1 MTTKTCN
8 ECLLTL
14 EISEFY
20 KKRGK
25 CKKCLKEKRQQKK
38 CKHNKIKCIICS
50 PQHFCKHKKQ
60 KAQCNICNECEHGK
74 RKTYCIKCSPQYF
87 CKHKKLKTNC
97 NICNGCEHGKY
108 KGNCVLCYG
117 CDHGKRKSQ
126 CTKCSPQNFCVHK
139 RRKNTCKDCDGSS
152 ICEHGSRKY
161 RCIKGNCNGSNI
173 CKHKKQKAI
182 CRKCNGSSFC
192 KHKIQ
197 KSTCNLCNG
206 SAMCIHCKMI
216 QGKKRYVESLD
227 KKILCCIRC
236 FYNFYPNDK
245 IPRRFKCKQ
254 HYFNEKLIEEFGVNF
269 FQYDKKI
276 KCGCSGRMPDWFIDC
291 FKYSIIIELD
301 EDQHKYNSCDEKRMM
316 ELFQDL
322 GNRNLVLIRINP
334 DKYKGKTKKRKGCFD
349 FDEKNTL
356 ICNEKKFNKRFNL
369 LIQKIK
375 YYMDNQPTKELTI
388 ERLFFDL

>member
-1 MTTKTCN
+1 MKTKKCNTCN
-8 ECLLTL
+8 LT
-14 EISEFY
+14 FDVGNF
-20 KKRGK
+20 KKGHAK
-25 CKKCLKEKRQQKK
+25 CKKCYKKHITCKHNTQKMDCRKCNPKNFCDHDTRKRNCHICNPKVLCKHNIRKGNCPKCNPKILCKHDTRKQDCCECSPQNICEHNIKKRTCPKCNPKVLCKHDKDKYSCPKCNPKILCNHNKLKGNCPKCNPKIL
-38 CKHNKIKCIICS
+38 CKHNKLKRNCPKCSSKIL
-50 PQHFCKHKKQ
+50 CKHNNWKQ
-60 KAQCNICNECEHGK
+60 QCS
-74 RKTYCIKCSPQYF
+74 KC
-87 CKHKKLKTNC
+87 
-97 NICNGCEHGKY
+97 G
-108 KGNCVLCYG
+108 
-117 CDHGKRKSQ
+117 
-126 CTKCSPQNFCVHK
+126 
-139 RRKNTCKDCDGSS
+139 GS
-152 ICEHGSRKY
+152 K
-161 RCIKGNCNGSNI
+161 
-173 CKHKKQKAI
+173 
-182 CRKCNGSSFC
+182 
-192 KHKIQ
+192 
-197 KSTCNLCNG
+197 
-206 SAMCIHCKMI
+206 MCIHCKQI
-216 QGKKRYVESLD
+216 YAEKRYVESLD
-227 KKILCCIRC
+227 KKVRCCAGC
-236 FYNFYPNDK
+236 FYRFYPNDK
-245 IPRRFKCKQ
+245 IPRRYKMKQ

-388 ERLFFDL
+388 ERLFFDT

>member
-1 MTTKTCN
+1 
-8 ECLLTL
+8 
-14 EISEFY
+14 
-20 KKRGK
+20 
-25 CKKCLKEKRQQKK
+25 
-38 CKHNKIKCIICS
+38 
-50 PQHFCKHKKQ
+50 
-60 KAQCNICNECEHGK
+60 
-74 RKTYCIKCSPQYF
+74 
-87 CKHKKLKTNC
+87 
-97 NICNGCEHGKY
+97 
-108 KGNCVLCYG
+108 
-117 CDHGKRKSQ
+117 
-126 CTKCSPQNFCVHK
+126 
-139 RRKNTCKDCDGSS
+139 
-152 ICEHGSRKY
+152 
-161 RCIKGNCNGSNI
+161 
-173 CKHKKQKAI
+173 
-182 CRKCNGSSFC
+182 
-192 KHKIQ
+192 
-197 KSTCNLCNG
+197 
-206 SAMCIHCKMI
+206 MI

-375 YYMDNQPTKELTI
+375 YYIDNEPEKEFTT
-388 ERLFFDL
+388 EKLFFDRK